1 MAVLICTCRHSQ
13 DLHQYERARRAWT
26 VCRACR
32 CVRFTTQDA
41 DDPKKAMSDHAAVT
55 RPTIDAGHVLI
66 RQIAA
71 PLDVLD

>member
-1 MAVLICTCRHSQ
+1 MAVLICTCRHSRE
-13 DLHQYERARRAWT
+13 LHQYERARRAWT

-41 DDPKKAMSDHAAVT
+41 DGLKETMSDHAAVK
-55 RPTIDAGHVLI
+55 RPTIDAGHVFI
-66 RQIAA
+66 TRIVG